1 MTRLISLN
9 WCRWSLLGLLL
20 LQPIWFLV
28 LSPPEALP
36 LTFVLCTTI
45 LPLALLLPGCWR
57 LKTRSLVIAGSL
69 LIVYFSIGVME
80 AWASSADVLPGT
92 LQAILCVTFFM
103 GLATI
108 RRPPA
113 SSD

>member
-1 MTRLISLN
+1 MISLN
-9 WCRWSLLGLLL
+9 WCKWSLLGLLI
-20 LQPIWFLV
+20 LQPLWFLI

-36 LTFVLCTTI
+36 LAFVLIVTI
-45 LPLALLLPGCWR
+45 TPLALLLPGCWL

-80 AWASSADVLPGT
+80 AWASSEDILPGSA
-92 LQAILCVTFFM
+92 QAVLCVTFFM

-108 RRPPA
+108 RRAPA
-113 SSD
+113 SPD

>member
-1 MTRLISLN
+1 MISLH
-9 WCRWSLLGLLL
+9 WCKWSLLGLLI
-20 LQPIWFLV
+20 LQPIWFVV

-36 LTFVLCTTI
+36 LYFVLAVTC
-45 LPLALLLPGCWR
+45 LPLLLLLPGCWQ

-92 LQAILCVTFFM
+92 LQAIFCVTFFM

-108 RRPPA
+108 RRSPA

>member
-1 MTRLISLN
+1 MISLH
-9 WCRWSLLGLLL
+9 WCKWSLLGLLI
-20 LQPIWFLV
+20 LQPLWFIV

-36 LTFVLCTTI
+36 QAFVLIVTMT
-45 LPLALLLPGCWR
+45 PLLLLLPGCWQ

-69 LIVYFSIGVME
+69 LIIYFSIGVME
-80 AWASSADVLPGT
+80 AWASRADVLPGT

-108 RRPPA
+108 RRAPA